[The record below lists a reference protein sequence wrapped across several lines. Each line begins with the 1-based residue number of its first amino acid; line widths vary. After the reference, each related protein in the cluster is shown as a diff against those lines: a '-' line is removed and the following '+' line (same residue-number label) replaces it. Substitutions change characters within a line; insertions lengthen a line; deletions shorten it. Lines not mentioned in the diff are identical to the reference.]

1 MICFKSTLACIITYQ
16 TKLTKF
22 KLLIIHETYRCWG
35 TPLKNKRPSILVLL
49 SNISPPPKKYG
60 YNNNL
65 LFIAD
70 TNNITDNSTFF
81 LIYFFL
87 RI

>member
-1 MICFKSTLACIITYQ
+1 MLGHTSEKQKTIY
-16 TKLTKF
+16 
-22 KLLIIHETYRCWG
+22 
-35 TPLKNKRPSILVLL
+35 
-49 SNISPPPKKYG
+49 ISFTEQYFLPPKKYG